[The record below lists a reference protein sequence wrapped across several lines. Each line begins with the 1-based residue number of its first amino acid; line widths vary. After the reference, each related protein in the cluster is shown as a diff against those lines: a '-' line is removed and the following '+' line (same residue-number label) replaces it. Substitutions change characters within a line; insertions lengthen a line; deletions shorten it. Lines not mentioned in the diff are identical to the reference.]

1 MLYYPFENDDDSSMV
16 CVNGSTNSNESDTL
30 EETVT
35 AVADPRRFDHL
46 IGHLHDAVVEFVI
59 DDGEPIVTDV
69 NPAFV
74 DLFGYD
80 RADVVGKPLNECVV
94 PSWLEAEATALDE
107 RTVAG
112 KVNYRRV
119 RRETADGLREFLY
132 RGIPYETDDGNC
144 RGFAVYTD
152 LTEAR
157 RNQSRV
163 DVLNRVLRHN
173 LRNKVTL
180 VAGCVEGLLEELE
193 DDADPTVEQLS
204 ETARKSVDELRAL
217 AREAGELQRIADASV
232 PDDPHV
238 DAVPLARSVA
248 GQLGRHYPGGT
259 ITIDL
264 PETLEVAATD
274 RLEVALESLLEN
286 AIVHNPS
293 DDPRVR
299 IEGGYDCEKWAF
311 LAVADDGPG
320 IPPVEREVITGESE
334 ITELRHGSG
343 LGLWLVKWTVE
354 TFGGEIVFD
363 TSRAGGSRVTIRLQ
377 RWNGEA

>member
-1 MLYYPFENDDDSSMV
+1 VTE
-16 CVNGSTNSNESDTL
+16 STNSDGRDTL
-30 EETVT
+30 EGAAT
-35 AVADPRRFDHL
+35 AADDPRRFDHL
-46 IGHLHDAVVEFVI
+46 IEHLHDAVVEFVI

-74 DLFGYD
+74 DRFGYD
-80 RADVVGKPLNECVV
+80 RADVIGEPLNECVV
-94 PSWLEAEATALDE
+94 PPWLEAEATSLDD

-132 RGIPYETDDGNC
+132 RGIPYETADGNR

-152 LTEAR
+152 LTDAR
-157 RNQSRV
+157 RNRSRV

-180 VAGCVEGLLEELE
+180 VAGSVEGLLEELE
-193 DDADPTVEQLS
+193 SDDADPPVEQLS
-204 ETARKSVDELRAL
+204 ETARESVDELRTL
-217 AREAGELQRIADASV
+217 AREAGELHRIADASV
-232 PDDPHV
+232 PDEPRV

-248 GQLGRHYPGGT
+248 GRIGRRYPGAT
-259 ITIDL
+259 VTIDL

-293 DDPRVR
+293 EDPQVW
-299 IEGGYDCEKWAF
+299 IEGGYDCSEWGS

-354 TFGGEIVFD
+354 TFGGEVAFE
-363 TSRAGGSRVTIRLQ
+363 TSRAGGSRVALRLQ
-377 RWNGEA
+377 RWNGTE